1 MVTAYVLLQANVL
14 SVQET
19 VDIVS
24 GDPGVAWADP
34 ITGPYDVIAALEADP
49 HEVLP
54 RLRLPGAPAPSP
66 VPQPPPERVG
76 HLEAGVTKCLAAA
89 AHGTRFNATRRAGR

>member
-24 GDPGVAWADP
+24 GDAGVAWADP

-54 RLRLPGAPAPSP
+54 RLRLPG
-66 VPQPPPERVG
+66 
-76 HLEAGVTKCLAAA
+76 
-89 AHGTRFNATRRAGR
+89 GTRTITCPTASP